1 MDTVWNLLALI
12 ILFGCAIGGVLLTI
26 VRLPGPWLIVA
37 GAATYGWWSGWPRV
51 TLSLVAALAGIAVV
65 AEVIET
71 ALTVFA
77 VKRSGASGRAAW
89 GGVIGG
95 FLGMLVLAI
104 PVPVIGV
111 LIGAVLGCFAGAALA
126 EWTVRDHFVH
136 GTRVGV
142 WSAMGFAAG
151 AVVKLA
157 LAMLMAGG
165 LVTAAL
171 WGPLW

>member
-1 MDTVWNLLALI
+1 MDTVWNVLALSA
-12 ILFGCAIGGVLLTI
+12 LFSCAVCGVLLTV
-26 VRLPGPWLIVA
+26 VRLPGPWLLVA
-37 GAATYGWWSGWPRV
+37 GAAIYGWWSGWPRV
-51 TLSLVAALAGIAVV
+51 TLSLVAALAGVAVV

-77 VKRSGASGRAAW
+77 VRRSGASGRAAW

-95 FLGMLVLAI
+95 FLGMLVLAV
-104 PVPVIGV
+104 PVPVLGV

-126 EWTVRDHFVH
+126 EWTVRDQFAH
-136 GTRVGV
+136 GTRVGI
-142 WSAMGFAAG
+142 WSAIGFAAG

-157 LAMLMAGG
+157 LAMLMAGAT
-165 LVTAAL
+165 VTAAL